1 MLTTDF
7 LPRLVAYLNWISL
20 EIKDHLPW
28 TSRKFGWKVRWRMR
42 YDHNPVFIELAD
54 KYLVK
59 AFAKERGVRTAQL
72 FYTTDQPETIPF
84 DSLPETYFIKANH
97 GCGWNML
104 CKERHF
110 YSYHTN
116 VDFRG
121 DNNIKQYV
129 LSREEVIQLCKA
141 RLKQR
146 YSCHEWAY
154 QHIVPKI
161 IVEERLFPRKGTELI
176 DYKFYTFDGKA
187 ILVDVLSST
196 SRQNHED
203 FFLNMNWQAVDPAY
217 IYAHNLSERIPEKPE
232 TLQEMIRVAEMLG
245 RGLDFV
251 RVDLNDTT
259 LGIVLGEMTL
269 YPEGGRLK

>member
-1 MLTTDF
+1 MYVDNRLSSKAGGISQLDFIRNQRSLTLDIQKI
-7 LPRLVAYLNWISL
+7 RVESAMAI
-20 EIKDHLPW
+20 
-28 TSRKFGWKVRWRMR
+28 R

-161 IVEERLFPRKGTELI
+161 IVEKRLFPRKGTELI

-232 TLQEMIRVAEMLG
+232 TLQEMIRWLKCLEEVL
-245 RGLDFV
+245 
-251 RVDLNDTT
+251 T
-259 LGIVLGEMTL
+259 L
-269 YPEGGRLK
+269 